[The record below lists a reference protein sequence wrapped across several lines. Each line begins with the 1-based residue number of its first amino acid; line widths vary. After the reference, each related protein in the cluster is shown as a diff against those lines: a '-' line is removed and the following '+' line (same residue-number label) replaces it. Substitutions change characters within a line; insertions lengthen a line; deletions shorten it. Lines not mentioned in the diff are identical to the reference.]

1 MNPTTTHPAVAA
13 LLADV
18 EALVLRRLAELL
30 PAAASA
36 ATSCGEC
43 GESIAARNA
52 RWLALFD
59 SLPDRKGRLS
69 RAAQQIAVSEGVKV
83 ETVRKAIGTAA
94 RQRQPGRYGSS
105 RPRPDTLTGCW
116 R

>member
-1 MNPTTTHPAVAA
+1 MTTTTTHHPAVAA
-13 LLADV
+13 LMADV

-30 PAAASA
+30 PVAASA
-36 ATSCGEC
+36 ASAC

-69 RAAQQIAVSEGVKV
+69 RAAQQIAVAEGVKV

-105 RPRPDTLTGCW
+105 APRPDTLAGCW
-116 R
+116 H

>member
-1 MNPTTTHPAVAA
+1 MHPTINAAA
-13 LLADV
+13 L
-18 EALVLRRLAELL
+18 EAIAQEMLIVAMRRLAALQ
-30 PAAASA
+30 PAASA
-36 ATSCGEC
+36 ATSC

-69 RAAQQIAVSEGVKV
+69 RAAQQIAVAEGVKV

-105 RPRPDTLTGCW
+105 GPRRDTLAGCW
-116 R
+116 H